1 MMNARSLSIARRLI
15 RPSSRLPVIRA
26 PIQRRFASSE
36 PQQPSPLTEFYKD
49 FTRPVAK
56 VLLMAMFTYQ
66 LAYWGWVK
74 LEQDEITAEREG
86 EIAKLEAEVKRLTHK
101 ASA

>member
-1 MMNARSLSIARRLI
+1 MNSRVLPMVSRRARL
-15 RPSSRLPVIRA
+15 SSRAMAFKA

-36 PQQPSPLTEFYKD
+36 PQQPSPLSQFYKD
-49 FTRPVAK
+49 FTRPIAK

-74 LEQDEITAEREG
+74 LEQDEIKAEREG
-86 EIAKLEAEVKRLTHK
+86 EIANLEAQVAKLTHK
-101 ASA
+101 SSA

>member
-1 MMNARSLSIARRLI
+1 MNMRSLSVA
-15 RPSSRLPVIRA
+15 SRLVRPTFRVSAIRA
-26 PIQRRFASSE
+26 PIPRRFASSE

-86 EIAKLEAEVKRLTHK
+86 EIAKLEAEVKSLTHK
-101 ASA
+101 ASSA

>member
-1 MMNARSLSIARRLI
+1 MSPRAILSMVSRQARLSSTANAFKG
-15 RPSSRLPVIRA
+15 

-36 PQQPSPLTEFYKD
+36 PQQPSPLSQFYKD

-56 VLLMAMFTYQ
+56 VLLMAMLTYQ

-74 LEQDEITAEREG
+74 LEQDEIRAEREG
-86 EIAKLEAEVKRLTHK
+86 EVQRLEAQVAKLTGKPLA
-101 ASA
+101 